1 MKKAVIWD
9 LDGTL
14 FDSYDVIVESICLE
28 YALKDKKRVRKMVK
42 TALTFDNVQAAIR
55 VQVESYLQSIDYLM
69 S

>member
-1 MKKAVIWD
+1 MKT
-9 LDGTL
+9 LDNYS
-14 FDSYDVIVESICLE
+14 DSEIISEIVESICLE

-55 VQVESYLQSIDYLM
+55 VQVESYLQSIDYIM

>member
-1 MKKAVIWD
+1 MKT
-9 LDGTL
+9 LDNYS
-14 FDSYDVIVESICLE
+14 DSEIISEIVESICLE

-55 VQVESYLQSIDYLM
+55 VQVESYLQSVDYLM

>member
-1 MKKAVIWD
+1 MKT
-9 LDGTL
+9 LDNYS
-14 FDSYDVIVESICLE
+14 DSEIISEIVESICLE

-42 TALTFDNVQAAIR
+42 TALTFDNVQATIR

>member
-1 MKKAVIWD
+1 MKT
-9 LDGTL
+9 LDNYS
-14 FDSYDVIVESICLE
+14 DSEIISEIVESICLE